1 MSPRLPRYVSPVLQI
16 GQTSRT
22 THIDKLTSERT
33 TANRTNMQPFYFPCK
48 RLQPTLIWHFCFDQ
62 KRTSSAISSWL
73 SSTCLALLS
82 RLYHG
87 APGIQATFDKMG
99 FDTAKKICSALTF
112 FFFLLFFLR
121 EYQTGTAG
129 SILTQKKRRH
139 LPWAHTRSAACYKG
153 GTHSFICFL
162 FRLPTKYSQQLDF
175 RFSTACFP
183 PVYIPLWKESENMFV
198 NITEKPISFC
208 LYSCDSATSYK
219 ACLYY

>member
-22 THIDKLTSERT
+22 THIDKLTANSTVKRQLTSERT

-62 KRTSSAISSWL
+62 KRTSSAISSRL

-87 APGIQATFDKMG
+87 TPGIQSTFDKMG

-112 FFFLLFFLR
+112 FFPSSFFEGVPDWHRWIYLNA
-121 EYQTGTAG
+121 EEKTLSAMSTHTFSSMLQ
-129 SILTQKKRRH
+129 RRH
-139 LPWAHTRSAACYKG
+139 T
-153 GTHSFICFL
+153 FL
-162 FRLPTKYSQQLDF
+162 YM
-175 RFSTACFP
+175 FS
-183 PVYIPLWKESENMFV
+183 L
-198 NITEKPISFC
+198 
-208 LYSCDSATSYK
+208 
-219 ACLYY
+219 